1 MKNWIKPAGLYALV
15 CAAALLSAMAL
26 SRVGSAVA
34 VFSRETGTTVVVDAG
49 HGGEDGGTLS
59 CTGVRES
66 GLNLEIALRVNDL
79 FALLGQRTRMLRT
92 QDVSLHDT
100 DAATIA
106 ARKASD
112 IRARVRL
119 TEETPKAVLLSIHQ
133 NHFPESKSIL
143 VPVRKP
149 PVRSENTAA
158 RRCSMPPQTAAVR
171 LRSGCRPHL
180 ERSSIRTITGP
191 AKKRGRSTF

>member
-1 MKNWIKPAGLYALV
+1 MKNWIKTAGLYALV

-100 DAATIA
+100 EAATIA

-119 TEETPKAVLLSIHQ
+119 TEETPKAVLLSLHQ
-133 NHFPESKSIL
+133 SQ
-143 VPVRKP
+143 
-149 PVRSENTAA
+149 NTAA
-158 RRCSMPPQTAAVR
+158 RRCFMPPQTAAAHWR
-171 LRSGCRPHL
+171 NGCRPYL
-180 ERSSIRTITGP
+180 ARSLIRTITGP

>member
-1 MKNWIKPAGLYALV
+1 MKNWIKTAGLYALV

-100 DAATIA
+100 DVRYPG
-106 ARKASD
+106 ARPPDGGNAEGHAPEHSSESFSGVK
-112 IRARVRL
+112 IPRRAG
-119 TEETPKAVLLSIHQ
+119 VLC
-133 NHFPESKSIL
+133 
-143 VPVRKP
+143 
-149 PVRSENTAA
+149 
-158 RRCSMPPQTAAVR
+158 RR
-171 LRSGCRPHL
+171 
-180 ERSSIRTITGP
+180 
-191 AKKRGRSTF
+191 

>member
-1 MKNWIKPAGLYALV
+1 MGVFGMKNWIKPAGLYALV

-100 DAATIA
+100 EAATI
-106 ARKASD
+106 
-112 IRARVRL
+112 
-119 TEETPKAVLLSIHQ
+119 
-133 NHFPESKSIL
+133 
-143 VPVRKP
+143 
-149 PVRSENTAA
+149 AA

-180 ERSSIRTITGP
+180 ERSSIQTITGP